1 MRCAHCHADNPSG
14 ARFCGQCGQAL
25 ASACPACGAAVTAE
39 QRFCNACG
47 HDLQRAVRSAELP
60 SPALV
65 APAGAAIA
73 APAPGLAPEDA
84 ERRQAT
90 VVFADLA
97 GYTALAETHDPE
109 DVEALLARIK
119 AAATEVI
126 ERHGGT
132 VNQFVGDEVMAL
144 FGVPVAHRDDA
155 RHAVAAAL
163 ELDASVRR
171 LLSAERQ
178 GEALALHTGIST
190 GLVVVRRSDARAG
203 AWTCTG
209 DTVNVAARLRS
220 LAGAGDVLVA
230 PDTWRQV
237 AEAYEGDALA
247 PVELKGK
254 ERPLVPYRVRA
265 PRAAP
270 LGEGPMVGRDEELQQ
285 FSALAGVCLERQ
297 RGRVVVMRGD
307 PGVGKSRLVR
317 EFLLRASEAGFA
329 AHASTVL
336 DFGSETGRDAIRSLA
351 RSLSG
356 LPAHADEALRL
367 ESAQRIVAEH
377 ALEPEAQL
385 LLRDLLDVAPG
396 AQLQALSDAM
406 STRAREQGSIAAL
419 CDLVRRRGAERPLAV
434 AVEDIHWAD
443 AWTLERIAALA
454 NLAARQALLLILTT
468 RFAGDPTAG
477 AWRTS
482 LHGAPLVAIDLGP
495 LDEADALRLAS
506 ATSTMPEPVIRS
518 CVARAEGNALF
529 LLQLLVNAG
538 EVAQAQLPG
547 SIQALVHARMDR
559 LAPPDKA
566 ALQAAAVLGQRYAL
580 DALRHLLEQPRYD
593 GDVLVEQ
600 FLVRRDA
607 AEFMFCHALI
617 RDGAYASL
625 LHARRR
631 VLHARA
637 ATWFESSEPAL
648 AAEHYERA
656 GHPDAPRAY
665 LRAADAAATQ
675 QRPTAALALVERGIE
690 LAASRDVRLA
700 LLMARARLLVE
711 LGRAGDAVEA
721 GRAALA
727 IAEDASERAQ
737 ALVVMAS
744 GMRLN
749 DRIGEGLAALNEA
762 EPLAQAAGLRAE
774 LARLHHLRG
783 NLLFPLGRADECLR
797 AHQRALDEARAAG
810 SLELE
815 TAALG
820 GLGDA
825 HYLQGRMRTACE
837 QFKACIALAR
847 AQRFG
852 RLEVANLPMVGW
864 TRHHLREIDPA
875 IETANEAIEMA
886 GRAEQPRARML
897 GLSLYLWVT
906 GLIIC
911 DNERADRAVALAQ
924 QLFERLGARRFEAQA
939 RSVVAVMAWRTGD
952 RPRAREQA
960 RVALEICRAH
970 GMAHT
975 GAWVLAVCGLVDPDP
990 DARRRWLGEAESELA
1005 RGAVAHNHLSVRDLQ
1020 IEVSLDL
1027 GDWHEVDAACD
1038 RLRAYTSAEP
1048 LPLWEL
1054 RIARGRALAR
1064 HGRGERG
1071 IELAATL
1078 ARLRE
1083 EAAAAQVA
1091 SDLPAL
1097 DRALAEQRRSPAGA
1111 HEKGGPQAAS

>member
-1 MRCAHCHADNPSG
+1 MV
-14 ARFCGQCGQAL
+14 F
-25 ASACPACGAAVTAE
+25 
-39 QRFCNACG
+39 
-47 HDLQRAVRSAELP
+47 
-60 SPALV
+60 SPD
-65 APAGAAIA
+65 
-73 APAPGLAPEDA
+73 DA

-97 GYTALAETHDPE
+97 GYTALAERHDPE
-109 DVEALLARIK
+109 VVEALLARIK
-119 AAATEVI
+119 AAAISVI
-126 ERHGGT
+126 GRHGGT

-144 FGVPVAHRDDA
+144 FGVPVARRDDA

-163 ELDASVRR
+163 DLHASVRAV
-171 LLSAERQ
+171 LAAERH

-230 PDTWRQV
+230 PETWRQV
-237 AEAYEGDALA
+237 AEAYEGEALA

-254 ERPLVPYRVRA
+254 ERPLTPHRVRA
-265 PRAAP
+265 ARAVP
-270 LGEGPMVGRDEELQQ
+270 LGDGPVVGRDEELQQ
-285 FSALAGVCLERQ
+285 FSALAAACLERR
-297 RGRVVVMRGD
+297 RGRVVLVRGD
-307 PGVGKSRLVR
+307 PGVGKSRLVH
-317 EFLLRASEAGFA
+317 EFLHRASAAGFA
-329 AHASTVL
+329 AHASAVL
-336 DFGSETGRDAIRSLA
+336 DFGAETGRDAVRSLA
-351 RSLSG
+351 RSLVG
-356 LPAHADEALRL
+356 LPPQADEAHRRAGA
-367 ESAQRIVAEH
+367 ERIAAQDG
-377 ALEPEAQL
+377 LEPEARL

-396 AQLQALSDAM
+396 TELQALSDAM
-406 STRAREQGSIAAL
+406 STRAREQGSIESL
-419 CDLVRRRGAERPLAV
+419 CELVRGRCAERPLAL

-443 AWTLERIAALA
+443 GWTLERIAALG
-454 NLAARQALLLILTT
+454 NLAARHAVLLILTT
-468 RFAGDPTAG
+468 RFAGDPTTG

-482 LHGAPLVAIDLGP
+482 LHGAPMVAIDLGP

-506 ATSTMPEPVIRS
+506 TASTMPQEVIRS

-547 SIQALVHARMDR
+547 SIQALVQARMDR
-559 LAPPDKA
+559 LAPADKA
-566 ALQAAAVLGQRYAL
+566 AVQAAAVLGQRYAP
-580 DALRHLLEQPRYD
+580 DALRHLLEQPAYD
-593 GDVLVEQ
+593 CGVLVEQ
-600 FLVRRDA
+600 FLVRRDGP
-607 AEFMFCHALI
+607 ELMFCHALI

-631 VLHARA
+631 TLHARA
-637 ATWFESSEPAL
+637 ATWFESTDPAL

-665 LRAADAAATQ
+665 LRAAEAAMTQ

-690 LAASRDVRLA
+690 LAATRDTRVA

-711 LGRAGDAVEA
+711 LGRAGEAVEA

-727 IAEDASERAQ
+727 IAQGAAERAQ

-749 DRIGEGLAALNEA
+749 DRIGEGITALDEA
-762 EPLAQAAGLRAE
+762 EPLAREAGLRTE

-783 NLLFPLGRADECLR
+783 NLLFPLGRTDECLR
-797 AHQRALDEARAAG
+797 AHQCALEEARAAG

-825 HYLQGRMRTACE
+825 HYLHGRMRTACD
-837 QFKACIALAR
+837 QFRACVALAR

-864 TRHHLREIDPA
+864 TRQHLLEVGPA
-875 IETANEAIEMA
+875 LETAQEAIEMA
-886 GRAEQPRARML
+886 GRAEQPRARL
-897 GLSLYLWVT
+897 LALSLYLFVT
-906 GLIIC
+906 GLIMC
-911 DNERADRAVALAQ
+911 DSERAERAVAQAQ

-939 RSVVAVMAWRTGD
+939 RGVVAVMAWRTGD

-960 RVALEICRAH
+960 RLALETCRAH

-975 GAWVLAVCGLVDPDP
+975 GSWVLAVCGLVDPDP
-990 DARRRWLGEAESELA
+990 DARRRCLAEAEAELA
-1005 RGAVAHNHLSVRDLQ
+1005 RGAVAHNHLTVRELQ

-1027 GDWHEVDAACD
+1027 GDWDEVDAACE

-1054 RIARGRALAR
+1054 RVARGRALAR
-1064 HGRGERG
+1064 HGRGERDP
-1071 IELAATL
+1071 ELATLL

-1083 EAAAAQVA
+1083 EAAASQVA
-1091 SDLPAL
+1091 ADLPAL
-1097 DRALAEQRRSPAGA
+1097 DRALAERPASTA
-1111 HEKGGPQAAS
+1111 AQEKGGPRAAS